1 MADILSE
8 NVEVIANVIQVTS
21 TMAELSTRNP
31 SASSSTSNSNNS
43 TNGNGTNASTPV
55 PYHPAYSSVDAD
67 IVLQSSDGV
76 RFRVHT
82 FIMRLA
88 SEFFRTMLDIPQD
101 PYATGNGPPISMEE
115 HSSTIEAMLDII
127 YPNRAVPRISSFQMA
142 SSLLGVAEKYDIQS
156 IRNTVW
162 TLVTDPPFRCGALE
176 TFVLAC
182 RYGSEKEA
190 KAASTATLEID
201 LYAPESLKV
210 LETLD
215 HASHLKLRNLHTTR
229 RQMLLKAMNIRYD
242 FVYFLNERVMQIRS
256 NSSNRHFQDCVMDF
270 NPPAWLAL
278 KYLVSVEMEKCS
290 AGTTLRGPFWNRTE
304 FEDVWATNCARCNK
318 PVLEK
323 DYFILEFM
331 RILDLLPKTI

>member
-1 MADILSE
+1 MADILNE
-8 NVEVIANVIQVTS
+8 NAEVAHLLQTNS
-21 TMAELSTRNP
+21 TMADQGSSNSSATS
-31 SASSSTSNSNNS
+31 SASNSP
-43 TNGNGTNASTPV
+43 NGNGASVAPLM

-101 PYATGNGPPISMEE
+101 PYAAGSGPPISMEE
-115 HSSTIEAMLDII
+115 SSNTIETMLDII

-142 SSLLGVAEKYDIQS
+142 SSLLSVAEKYDIQK
-156 IRNTVW
+156 IRDTVW
-162 TLVTDPPFRCGALE
+162 KFITDPPFRCGALE

-182 RYGSEKEA
+182 RYGSDKEA
-190 KAASTATLEID
+190 KVASTATLEID
-201 LYAPESLKV
+201 LYAPDSLKV
-210 LETLD
+210 LENLEP
-215 HASHLKLRNLHTTR
+215 ASHLKLRNLHTTR

-256 NSSNRHFQDCVMDF
+256 NSSNRHFQDCVADF

-278 KYLVSVEMEKCS
+278 KYLVSVEMEKCA
-290 AGTTLRGPFWNRTE
+290 AGTTMRGSCPFWNRTE
-304 FEDVWATNCARCNK
+304 FEEVWTTNCTRCNK